1 MAAPALL
8 LLLLLL
14 LLSGL
19 SAPASAAG
27 HVKEWTVADVQ
38 NFLAETVEFPREAL
52 EAVAAAN
59 VDGRA
64 ALALSKQDW
73 RELGAPGLKS
83 VRATSAFKV
92 LAQAPQA
99 IPSPELEP
107 PDAEGAAEEAEQQ
120 LAPFPQ
126 GGRVVAGWPGDASG
140 LNTAW
145 EVPCI
150 HDELDFSHRRLLLSS
165 KHRLQP
171 LQPNQRERNF
181 GRCWSPRCF
190 RGVFDH
196 FISDSEA
203 DAILR
208 RFRPELERDRL
219 KDLSTPDGTKAQREH
234 WQREGYI
241 GYEGSWW
248 SKQDEP
254 TVFDVLRRMALLLEQ
269 KFGARDAVPASINL
283 RSVDFTDR
291 PAGEQDGSTGGNSLD
306 VEYERAFEQGQL
318 LHATESAWHWDNARE
333 QDWLYTCLLF
343 IGEGVEG
350 GYTLIADDVSY
361 QDGAIA
367 SGLLIAPAR
376 TRLVCFSSGPE
387 NVHSGSANRAGY
399 RALFQVWF
407 KCTDSAHHIW
417 HRSKHIDVHCYK
429 SSRFYIC
436 MYGAG
441 TPAGTRD
448 EQESNPTMTRRHK
461 QIRKRQFA
469 AARQLIEQQVA
480 EKRLLPMERQAF
492 IKMLQAAVVS
502 DEQ

>member
-1 MAAPALL
+1 MTVVLVL
-8 LLLLLL
+8 VLLL
-14 LLSGL
+14 LLSAL
-19 SAPASAAG
+19 SPPASAAG
-27 HVKEWTVADVQ
+27 HVKEWSVADVQ
-38 NFLAETVEFPREAL
+38 TFLAETAEFPREAL

-59 VDGRA
+59 VDGSA
-64 ALALSKQDW
+64 ALALSKQDS
-73 RELGAPGLKS
+73 RELGAPGLKAA
-83 VRATSAFKV
+83 RATSAFKV

-99 IPSPELEP
+99 IPSREP
-107 PDAEGAAEEAEQQ
+107 ASIEPADAEGAEQQ

-140 LNTAW
+140 MNMTW

-150 HDELDFSHRRLLLSS
+150 HDELDFSHRRVLLSS
-165 KHRLQP
+165 NHRLQP
-171 LQPNQRERNF
+171 LQPNQRELNF

-196 FISDSEA
+196 FISESEA

-291 PAGEQDGSTGGNSLD
+291 PAGEQRGSSGEDSVD
-306 VEYERAFEQGQL
+306 MEYERAFEQGQL
-318 LHATESAWHWDNARE
+318 MHASESAWHWDNARE

-350 GYTLIADDVSY
+350 GYTLMADDLSY

-367 SGLLIAPAR
+367 SGLLVAPAR

-407 KCTDSAHHIW
+407 KCTDSAHCI
-417 HRSKHIDVHCYK
+417 VYT
-429 SSRFYIC
+429 
-436 MYGAG
+436 A
-441 TPAGTRD
+441 
-448 EQESNPTMTRRHK
+448 
-461 QIRKRQFA
+461 
-469 AARQLIEQQVA
+469 
-480 EKRLLPMERQAF
+480 
-492 IKMLQAAVVS
+492 
-502 DEQ
+502 